1 MVKLIKNKI
10 SDAYYQKTQK
20 ILNEKNIIVK
30 HLNGFMYYLA
40 RQKNFFNYIRTK
52 DTNPSYRAAIYLK
65 YIQDLKN
72 IDPIKYEHLLF
83 DAIFI
88 DEGQDFAPE
97 EYKLLQELVTTGD
110 TNEKNLVIFYDDAQN
125 VYGRFRPAW
134 KDLGIDVQRK
144 NRSRI
149 MKECFRNTKE
159 IVEFSFNILT
169 GKQSNFKERVSTRT
183 FADVNFLKQNDMIL
197 EKENYFEVKFSKRTF
212 MKPYVKSFSNRAEEK
227 EWVSNQIVY
236 SIYKEQVRPQDILIL
251 FNQEK
256 DFEDLDNLIKSKDTE

>member
-1 MVKLIKNKI
+1 MHLRSINFYKNWLQPATQMKRTWLFFMTMHKMFMVGSGLHGRIWVSMSREKI
-10 SDAYYQKTQK
+10 
-20 ILNEKNIIVK
+20 V
-30 HLNGFMYYLA
+30 
-40 RQKNFFNYIRTK
+40 
-52 DTNPSYRAAIYLK
+52 
-65 YIQDLKN
+65 
-72 IDPIKYEHLLF
+72 
-83 DAIFI
+83 
-88 DEGQDFAPE
+88 
-97 EYKLLQELVTTGD
+97 
-110 TNEKNLVIFYDDAQN
+110 
-125 VYGRFRPAW
+125 
-134 KDLGIDVQRK
+134 
-144 NRSRI
+144 SRI

-212 MKPYVKSFSNRAEEK
+212 MKPYLKSFSNRAEEK

-256 DFEDLDNLIKSKDTE
+256 DFEDLDNLIKSKDTANKILGFIKPYGDETNNDKDRYIFKENHLTISTIKGAKGYDTYCVFLVGLDTFTLNNQSRASFYVGLRGPN